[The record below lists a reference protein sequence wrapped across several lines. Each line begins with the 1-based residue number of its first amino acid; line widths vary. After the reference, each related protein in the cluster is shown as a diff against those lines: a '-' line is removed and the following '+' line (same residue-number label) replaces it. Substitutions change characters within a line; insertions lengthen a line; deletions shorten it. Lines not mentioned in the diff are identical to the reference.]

1 MMPSAHLPRTIL
13 VVDDDREVQR
23 CVAERLE
30 REGWRVICERD
41 GDWAL
46 RSFERRQVDAVV
58 LDILLPVVSGLQVA
72 ETIRSL
78 PRGHDVGILMLTG
91 VYRGPRLRAEAIEK
105 YRLIEYLDKPVE
117 LERVVE
123 LLSEFFAKRDHVRTL
138 TEPPIAQVDA
148 AQLREKRQVERAVD
162 KAEASPDADLRG
174 NLRRITFPRLLERL
188 HRKGMTGALFLLRGK
203 LKKIVYVQGG
213 RPSFVKSNVLSECL
227 GRVLIRERI
236 ITEPE
241 CEESVVR
248 MKKEKRQQG
257 AILVEMGV
265 ISPHNLEFGLER
277 QLQIK
282 LWDIF
287 SWLEGEYVFRK
298 DVPQPETP
306 ITLTLSHA
314 QIVLEGVR
322 RTYEDSRLKA
332 VLSPMMGQYLV
343 PKEESDVS
351 WPAIGLTA
359 GEAGFL
365 ARIDGGA
372 TVGEVLSRTTAPLSG
387 HDAMALVYALC
398 VCAVLET
405 QAKAQAKPRPRWTAK
420 ELLGTQAS

>member
-1 MMPSAHLPRTIL
+1 MIPTTHVPRTIL
-13 VVDDDREVQR
+13 VVEDDREVQR
-23 CVAERLE
+23 AVSERLE

-72 ETIRSL
+72 EKIRSL
-78 PRGHDVGILMLTG
+78 PRGQEVGILMLTG

-105 YRLIEYLDKPVE
+105 YRLIDYLDKPVE

-123 LLSEFFAKRDHVRTL
+123 LLSFFFSKRDEVRAL
-138 TEPPIAQVDA
+138 SEPPLAQVDA
-148 AQLREKRQVERAVD
+148 AQLKEKRQVERAVE

-188 HRKGMTGALFLLRGK
+188 HAQRLTGALFLLRGK
-203 LKKIVYVQGG
+203 LKKIVYVREG
-213 RPSFVKSNVLSECL
+213 RPTYVKSNVLSECL

-236 ITEPE
+236 ITEQE

-306 ITLTLSHA
+306 ITLTLSHMHV
-314 QIVLEGVR
+314 VLEGVR
-322 RTYEDSRLKA
+322 RTYEDSRLRA
-332 VLSPMMGQYLV
+332 LLAPVMTQYLV
-343 PKEESDVS
+343 PADRADVT
-351 WPAIGLTA
+351 WPALGLTA
-359 GEAGFL
+359 AEAGLL
-365 ARIDGGA
+365 AGIDGSA
-372 TVGEVLSRTTAPLSG
+372 TVSEVLGHATPPSFG
-387 HDAMALVYALC
+387 HDAMALLYALC
-398 VCAVLET
+398 VCEVLATQSKAV
-405 QAKAQAKPRPRWTAK
+405 AKARPRWTVK
-420 ELLGTQAS
+420 ELLGA